1 MQKVVGSSPIIRFG
15 EPRYGGV
22 FVFRAEGCTQPRSPE
37 VSGAS
42 R

>member
-15 EPRYGGV
+15 EPTGNKGFLAVTRYE
-22 FVFRAEGCTQPRSPE
+22 FPRT
-37 VSGAS
+37 A